1 MSHDASVVI
10 KASDIPSVITVY
22 DGVLALHLSNN
33 TTYSRT
39 STVYCTF
46 IRTVFDPN
54 RNAFF
59 VIISFAQNTA
69 HILSSCNTRG
79 IFAIFDLN
87 IICSI
92 ASNACYTFLTCC
104 RDTAC
109 GNHILHHGAAR
120 QFAEQADIGRG
131 SGDIQRHGVAVA
143 VKGAGKAGN
152 IVAIGRRDGDVR
164 RQLII
169 AVGLHRRKRLRGADI
184 LHRACRR
191 QHRRRTAAAGHLG
204 RRRFRSRLLL
214 LLLLLRLLILGRD
227 GVLRIHRSYLFL
239 LGLLLLIRGQRVGQ
253 HGGGQ
258 QADDHH
264 DGQQPAYDSLLHVSF
279 SFM

>member
-1 MSHDASVVI
+1 MI
-10 KASDIPSVITVY
+10 
-22 DGVLALHLSNN
+22 N
-33 TTYSRT
+33 
-39 STVYCTF
+39 
-46 IRTVFDPN
+46 
-54 RNAFF
+54 
-59 VIISFAQNTA
+59 
-69 HILSSCNTRG
+69 
-79 IFAIFDLN
+79 
-87 IICSI
+87 
-92 ASNACYTFLTCC
+92 

-109 GNHILHHGAAR
+109 GDHILHHGAAC

-131 SGDIQRHGVAVA
+131 SGDIQRYGVAVA
-143 VKGAGKAGN
+143 VKGAGKAGKAGN

-169 AVGLHRRKRLRGADI
+169 AAGLHRGKRLRGADI

-191 QHRRRTAAAGHLG
+191 QHRRRAAAAGHLG
-204 RRRFRSRLLL
+204 HRHFLSR
-214 LLLLLRLLILGRD
+214 LLLLLRLLILSRD
-227 GVLRIHRSYLFL
+227 GVLRVRRSYLFL

>member
-69 HILSSCNTRG
+69 HILISCNTRG

-109 GNHILHHGAAR
+109 GDHILHHGAAR

-143 VKGAGKAGN
+143 VKGAGKVVGIRLGN
-152 IVAIGRRDGDVR
+152 RDVR
-164 RQLII
+164 RQLI
-169 AVGLHRRKRLRGADI
+169 
-184 LHRACRR
+184 
-191 QHRRRTAAAGHLG
+191 AAAGDHFLEAIRIVDGCRRTVRPAAAG
-204 RRRFRSRLLL
+204 RPGHRRFQSR
-214 LLLLLRLLILGRD
+214 LLLLLRLLIPGRD
-227 GVLRIHRSYLFL
+227 GVLRVRRSYLFL
-239 LGLLLLIRGQRVGQ
+239 QGLLLLIRGQRVGQ

-258 QADDHH
+258 QTDDHH